1 MENDIFTALEQ
12 VITERLNNVFSHDQ
26 GYKQAVQE
34 ESMVY
39 DKLMGEIK
47 ERHKKLL
54 EEYFDTVNVIVSRI
68 EKLAYR
74 QGMRDLAGI
83 LGIYNTEI

>member
-1 MENDIFTALEQ
+1 
-12 VITERLNNVFSHDQ
+12 
-26 GYKQAVQE
+26 
-34 ESMVY
+34 MVY

-47 ERHKKLL
+47 KRHKKLL
-54 EEYFDTVNVIVSRI
+54 EEYFDTVNVTVSRI
-68 EKLAYR
+68 ERLAYR

>member
-1 MENDIFTALEQ
+1 MGNDIFTALEP
-12 VITERLNNVFSHDQ
+12 VITERLNNVFSQGQ

-47 ERHKKLL
+47 KRHKKLL
-54 EEYFDTVNVIVSRI
+54 EEYFDTVNVTVSRI
-68 EKLAYR
+68 ERLAYKQDR
-74 QGMRDLAGI
+74 KSVV
-83 LGIYNTEI
+83 

>member
-1 MENDIFTALEQ
+1 MENDIFTALEP

-39 DKLMGEIK
+39 DKLMG
-47 ERHKKLL
+47 RLKK
-54 EEYFDTVNVIVSRI
+54 
-68 EKLAYR
+68 
-74 QGMRDLAGI
+74 GI
-83 LGIYNTEI
+83 RNCLKNILTQLM